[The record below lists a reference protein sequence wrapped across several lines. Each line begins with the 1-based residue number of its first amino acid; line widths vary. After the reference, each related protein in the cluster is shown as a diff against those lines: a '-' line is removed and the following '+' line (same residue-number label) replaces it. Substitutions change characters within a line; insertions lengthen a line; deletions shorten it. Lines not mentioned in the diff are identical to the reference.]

1 MKKILLIEDT
11 LEVRENT
18 SEILELAGYEVL
30 TVENGKE
37 GVDLA
42 LKEKPDLIICDIMMP
57 ELDGYG
63 VLHILSRNHDTS
75 HIPFIFLTAKAEK
88 ADFRKGMSLG
98 ADDYLTKPFEES
110 ELLDAVDIRIKK
122 SEIIGK
128 DYPSDLKGL
137 NQFIFEVKDL
147 EELKDLSENR
157 KVRKYKR
164 KSILYWEKDYTN
176 SLIFIVSGK
185 LKAYKTN
192 HEGKQL
198 ITGMFGKGD
207 FIGYQ
212 ALLAGA
218 EYTESAMAI
227 EDVEICKIPKEDF
240 FNLLYANRTVANK
253 FIQILSN
260 NLAEREEQLLHLAYN
275 SVRQKVAENL
285 LEVNSQYNQTGV
297 FNWFTVPREDLA
309 SMAGTAQESVIRTL
323 SDFKDELLI
332 EIDSGKIK
340 ILNADKLNLLVKQ
353 GYC

>member
-1 MKKILLIEDT
+1 MKTILLIEDT

-18 SEILELAGYEVL
+18 SEILELAGYQVL
-30 TVENGKE
+30 AVENGKE
-37 GVDLA
+37 GVELA
-42 LKEKPDLIICDIMMP
+42 QKEKPDLIVCDIMMP

-63 VLHILSRNHDTS
+63 VLHILSKNHETS
-75 HIPFIFLTAKAEK
+75 HIPFVFLTAKAEK

-122 SEIIGK
+122 SEIVKK
-128 DYPSDLKGL
+128 DYAPDMSGL
-137 NQFIFEVKDL
+137 SQFIFEVKDL
-147 EELKDLSENR
+147 EELQGLSEDR

-164 KSILYWEKDYTN
+164 KSTIYWEKDYAN
-176 SLIFIVSGK
+176 SLIFIISGK
-185 LKAYKTN
+185 IKTYKTN

-198 ITGMFGKGD
+198 ITGMFGRGD

-275 SVRQKVAENL
+275 SVRQKVAEKL
-285 LEVNSQYNQTGV
+285 LEVNGQYNQAEV
-297 FNWFTVPREDLA
+297 YEWFTIPREDLA

-323 SDFKDELLI
+323 SDFKDEALVEI
-332 EIDSGKIK
+332 EAGKIK